1 MVNSK
6 RGNREGSIYKR
17 ADGRWAAQVAL
28 VGDSRAHRRR
38 KTVYGSTRAEVA
50 RKLVAAQQTVQSGA
64 PLPSDRMTVRELS
77 RDFLANKRSTVKYKT
92 YENYEGLLRTH
103 VLPHIGHVTVSK
115 LEPSHLVKLYRD
127 LETGGL
133 SARSVGNVHRVLH
146 NMVGR
151 AVRWNYAA
159 RNVVELIDPPR
170 FKQRE
175 MVSLTSEQAKQFLAT
190 ATDHRLEALFVL
202 ALTTG
207 ARLGELLG
215 MAWRDV
221 DLKAGTVR
229 IRETLQRSEGGH
241 SLGEP
246 KTSSSARTVTL
257 SSLGIAA
264 IDRHHT
270 HQTEEQLKAGAEW
283 SDTGLVFTNTAG
295 TALNPNNVYRRD
307 FKPLTRLAGLPENLR
322 FHDLR
327 HAFASLALSSG
338 IPVTVVSQM
347 LGHANP
353 GTTMR
358 VYAHA
363 IPGAQGEVARAMDS
377 MLG

>member
-1 MVNSK
+1 MVTTK

-28 VGDSRAHRRR
+28 PGDSRAHRRR
-38 KTVYGSTRAEVA
+38 KTVYGKTRADVA
-50 RKLVAAQQTVQSGA
+50 SQLVEAQQTVQSGV
-64 PLPSDRMTVRELS
+64 PLPSDRMTVSELA
-77 RDFLANKRSTVKYKT
+77 RDFLGTKRGTVKYKT

-103 VLPHIGHVTVSK
+103 VSPSIGQITVSK
-115 LEPSHLVKLYRD
+115 LEPAHLVKLYQD
-127 LETGGL
+127 LESGGL

-146 NMVGR
+146 NMLGR

-159 RNVVELIDPPR
+159 RNVAELVDPPR

-175 MVSLTSEQAKQFLAT
+175 MVSLTPEQAKQFLKA
-190 ATDHRLEALFVL
+190 AGDHRLEALFVV
-202 ALTTG
+202 AITTG

-229 IRETLQRSEGGH
+229 IRETLQRSETGH
-241 SLGEP
+241 SLGDP
-246 KTSSSARTVTL
+246 KTSSSARTVAL

-264 IDRHHT
+264 LERHRT
-270 HQTEEQLKAGAEW
+270 RQTEERLKAGAEW
-283 SDTGLVFTNTAG
+283 ADTGLVFTSSTG

-307 FKPLTRLAGLPENLR
+307 FKPLAKSAGLPDDLR

-338 IPVTVVSQM
+338 IPVTTVSQM
-347 LGHANP
+347 LGHSNP

-363 IPGAQGEVARAMDS
+363 IPGAQDEVARAMDS
-377 MLG
+377 MLS